1 MESAFLGLVL
11 DSSVPIAAERKH
23 QTVEQLLASI
33 RQTFGEVEVLI
44 SAVSLAELAHGVARA
59 TTPEVKTRRRAFLD
73 DLKKHV
79 PVQPV
84 TADAA
89 EIAGQLGGEQAAR
102 GVVVPIDDLLIGA
115 SAMEQGYAV
124 ATLNHRHFGK
134 IPGLQ
139 VVPA

>member
-1 MESAFLGLVL
+1 MESALLGLVL
-11 DSSVPIAAERKH
+11 DSSVLIAAERKN

-33 RQTFGEVEVLI
+33 REAFGEVEVLI

-59 TTPEVKTRRRAFLD
+59 TTPEVKARRRAFLD
-73 DLKKHV
+73 ALKTHV

-84 TADAA
+84 TADTA

-102 GVVVPIDDLLIGA
+102 GVVLPLDDLLIGA
-115 SAMEQGYAV
+115 SALEQGYAV
-124 ATLNHRHFGK
+124 ATLNQRHFGK

-139 VVPA
+139 VVQA

>member
-1 MESAFLGLVL
+1 MAL
-11 DSSVPIAAERKH
+11 
-23 QTVEQLLASI
+23 
-33 RQTFGEVEVLI
+33 
-44 SAVSLAELAHGVARA
+44 ARA

-89 EIAGQLGGEQAAR
+89 EITGQLGGEQAAR